1 MRDQKFMKRIFNLYL
16 GFFKMM
22 FILLIYHSVGGKT
35 VYSFCVKVLNK
46 YFFLNRIDTAWRK
59 YLEVKD
65 EMPE

>member
-1 MRDQKFMKRIFNLYL
+1 
-16 GFFKMM
+16 MM